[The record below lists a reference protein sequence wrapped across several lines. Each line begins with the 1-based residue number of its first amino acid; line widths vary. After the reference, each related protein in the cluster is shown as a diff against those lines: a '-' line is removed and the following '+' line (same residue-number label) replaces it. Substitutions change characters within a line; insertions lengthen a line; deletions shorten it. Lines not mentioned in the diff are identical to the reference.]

1 MILYCDT
8 SALIKRYVEEAG
20 SGRVN
25 ELWDAAEGIAT
36 SVVAFAETVAA
47 LNRKRRDGVLTARE
61 FARTMAAWKRDYD
74 NIILVPVDGSLNERI
89 EHLARTHPLRGFDAI
104 HLASALVIRSGGKIA
119 TRFACFDRTLNNA
132 ATSEGLDVAVA

>member
-8 SALIKRYVEEAG
+8 SALIKRYVEEEG

-61 FARTMAAWKRDYD
+61 FARTMTAWKRDYD
-74 NIILVPVDGSLNERI
+74 NFILVPVDGSLNERI
-89 EHLARTHPLRGFDAI
+89 ELLTRAHPLRGFDAI
-104 HLASALVIRSGGKIA
+104 HLASALVIRSDGRIA
-119 TRFACFDRTLNNA
+119 TRFA
-132 ATSEGLDVAVA
+132 